1 MKTGIISG
9 LFIVIAGLCTF
20 SFKQEKEAPEKT
32 ITQLLITQ
40 TDDFSRLVGQSQKAL
55 ESGKTNEKQLQQLF
69 LQTRLSYKKFEWAA
83 EYFTPNITRFVNGPP
98 VPEVEMGGSLVLE
111 PEGLQVIEGFLFPR
125 YDVSKKKVLL
135 QQLKLLQ
142 SNCAKYRI
150 YFKHIDISNWQIF
163 DAAKLEVFRILTLG
177 ITGFDNPLT
186 LKSMK
191 ETEVSLQQ
199 LQTVLAE
206 FPNPDNLPETL
217 TAARGYL
224 LKNTGF
230 NTFDRAVFI
239 TRYGNEIT
247 RAITLRQ
254 KQLHLPVVKYNR
266 LLNQD
271 AATLFDENA
280 FDVNAYAPAPEYF
293 VTDQKV
299 ALGKKLFSD
308 PVLSGNQSRSC
319 ASCHRP
325 EQAFTDGLVKNTA
338 IGGKGLLRRNTPTLL
353 NAALQPFQ
361 FYDLRA
367 ITLEDQGMDVI
378 QNKDEMHGSMKVAVE
393 KLWQDKTYRAL
404 FAAAFPKNDRTTIDT
419 LEITNALS
427 SFIRSLTRLN
437 SRFDE
442 YMRGSNTAM
451 NRQELNGFNLF
462 MGKAKCATCHYMPL
476 FNGTVPPKYIRLET
490 EVIGVPKS
498 PSGKKID
505 PDRGAYDIINISSLQ
520 HSFKT
525 TTVRNAARTAPYMH
539 NGVFKTLEEVIDFYN
554 KGGGTGRGIKI
565 DNQTLS
571 ADQLK
576 LTKKETAE
584 LVAFIKSLDSKS
596 TGF

>member
-9 LFIVIAGLCTF
+9 VFIVIAGLCTF
-20 SFKQEKEAPEKT
+20 SFEQAKQTPEK
-32 ITQLLITQ
+32 LVTQ
-40 TDDFSRLVGQSQKAL
+40 TLIAQVDDFSGLISQSQRAL
-55 ESGKTNEKQLQQLF
+55 ESGKANEKQLQRLF

-98 VPEVEMGGSLVLE
+98 VPEVEMAGSLVLE
-111 PEGLQVIEGFLFPR
+111 PEGLQVIEGLLFPD
-125 YDVSKKKVLL
+125 YHVSQKKEILK
-135 QQLKLLQ
+135 QLKLLQ
-142 SNCAKYRI
+142 ADCSKYRI
-150 YFKHIDISNWQIF
+150 YFKNIDILNWQIF

-191 ETEVSLQQ
+191 EAEVSLQN

-206 FPNPDNLPETL
+206 FPDQDNLAEIL

-224 LKNTGF
+224 LKNTDF
-230 NTFDRAVFI
+230 NTFDRAAFI

-247 RAITLRQ
+247 RAITLRE

-271 AATLFDENA
+271 AATLFDKNA

-308 PVLSGNQSRSC
+308 PILSGNQARSC
-319 ASCHRP
+319 ASCHKP
-325 EQAFTDGLVKNTA
+325 ELAFTDGLVKNTV
-338 IGGKGLLRRNTPTLL
+338 ISGKGLLRRNTPTLL

-378 QNKDEMHGSMKVAVE
+378 QNKDEMHGSMKAAVE
-393 KLWQDKTYRAL
+393 QLWQDKTYRAL
-404 FAAAFPKNDRTTIDT
+404 FSAAFPKDDRTAIDT
-419 LEITNALS
+419 LEITNALG
-427 SFIRSLTRLN
+427 SFIRSLTQLN

-442 YMRGSNTAM
+442 YMRGNKTAM

-476 FNGTVPPKYIRLET
+476 FNGTFPPKYIRIET
-490 EVIGVPKS
+490 EVIGVPRT

-505 PDRGAYDIINISSLQ
+505 PDRGAYDILNISSLQ
-520 HSFKT
+520 HAFKA

-539 NGVFKTLEEVIDFYN
+539 NGVFKTLDEVVDFYN
-554 KGGGTGRGIKI
+554 KGGGSGTGIKI

-571 ADQLK
+571 ADPLK
-576 LTKKETAE
+576 LTKKESAE
-584 LVAFIKSLDSKS
+584 LVAFIKSLDSK
-596 TGF
+596 